1 MLSQKKSF
9 VNEFIKKY
17 NMLFLFFCLKGS
29 LDSSSLFGKNNNAKQ
44 KSKLN
49 ELAFLLGGDE

>member
-1 MLSQKKSF
+1 
-9 VNEFIKKY
+9 
-17 NMLFLFFCLKGS
+17 MLFLFFCLKGS
-29 LDSSSLFGKNNNAKQ
+29 RDSSSLFWENNNAKQ